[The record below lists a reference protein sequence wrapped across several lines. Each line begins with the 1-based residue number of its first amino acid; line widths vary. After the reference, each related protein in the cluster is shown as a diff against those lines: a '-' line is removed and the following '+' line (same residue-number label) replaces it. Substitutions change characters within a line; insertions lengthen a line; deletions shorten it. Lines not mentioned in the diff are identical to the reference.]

1 MNKPIPLI
9 LSALLFVILDLQA
22 QNRIQFNGQDLFLN
36 GANLAWQSFADDI
49 GPNPSTPDTNH
60 FASVFS
66 QIRANGGNSLRLWL
80 HTTGG
85 TTPAWSGSTVTSP
98 GNGTIADLQRIL
110 NIAW

>member
-1 MNKPIPLI
+1 MNKPIRMVV
-9 LSALLFVILDLQA
+9 SALLLVALDLQA

-36 GANLAWQSFADDI
+36 GANLAWRSFADDI

-80 HTTGG
+80 HTTGAN
-85 TTPAWSGSTVTSP
+85 TPSWSGSTVTGP
-98 GNGTIADLQRIL
+98 GNGATTDLQTI
-110 NIAW
+110 